1 MNILLNKSKEKSCY
15 SVTLFIYIYYSVNVT
30 YSTEF
35 IDKLTNIHD

>member
-1 MNILLNKSKEKSCY
+1 MNILLNKSKENLAIVLHY
-15 SVTLFIYIYYSVNVT
+15 SYIYYSVNVT